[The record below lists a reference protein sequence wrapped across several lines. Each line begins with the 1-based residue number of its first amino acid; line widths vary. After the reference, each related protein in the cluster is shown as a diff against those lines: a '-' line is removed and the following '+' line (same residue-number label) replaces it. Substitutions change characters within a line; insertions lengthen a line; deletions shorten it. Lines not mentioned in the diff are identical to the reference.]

1 MNLLNMQEE
10 KLQSR
15 NGKKKH
21 QGTPRRGKYDMP
33 LYLGKA
39 FLVTNKFGWDKKA
52 IQDPPA

>member
-15 NGKKKH
+15 NGEKKH